1 MTFLQRINYRPTTEK
16 LAEADANFVVNRFDA
31 YGAEMVLDGQVVPWH
46 VIEEVEVVVAP
57 HAAGLAGWIVKNVL
71 LRGEERYH
79 VGVYFGRQ
87 EAILP
92 NVTWDVARYVV
103 ENIAY
108 YAGQKI
114 KFTGPED
121 LVPLTEI

>member
-1 MTFLQRINYRPTTEK
+1 MTFLQKINYRPTTEK
-16 LAEADANFVVNRFDA
+16 LSETDGQYIVNHFDA
-31 YGAEMVLDGQVVPWH
+31 YGSEIVMDGQAVAWH
-46 VIEEVEVVVAP
+46 MIEEVEVVVAP
-57 HAAGLAGWIVKNVL
+57 HAAGLAGWIVKNVF

-79 VGVYFGRQ
+79 IGVYYGRQ

-108 YAGQKI
+108 YASQKI
-114 KFTGPED
+114 KYAGPED

>member
-1 MTFLQRINYRPTTEK
+1 MTYLQRINYQPKTDRLNET
-16 LAEADANFVVNRFDA
+16 DANYLINHFDA
-31 YGAEMVLDGQVVPWH
+31 YGAEMVMDGQAVPWQF
-46 VIEEVEVVVAP
+46 IEEVEVVVAP
-57 HAAGLAGWIVKNVL
+57 HAAGLAGWIVKNVF

-79 VGVYFGRQ
+79 VGVYYGRN

-92 NVTWDVARYVV
+92 NVTWEVAQFVV
-103 ENIAY
+103 ETIAY

-114 KFTGPED
+114 RFTGPED